1 MKLKASAKNSKFDVQ
16 QSDRLVATS
25 PTFLKLADSI
35 LAGLDRRTIGEL
47 VAGYFYFKSTGR
59 TDADFA
65 NFLMTNRLDVIL
77 RMIGNSLPVLLPAL
91 FSDKEFRSLIIDF
104 MIRSVTNFERKK

>member
-25 PTFLKLADSI
+25 PTFLKLSDSI